1 MSVSPAISPAA
12 PARRAVLRSVPREPG
27 LGLGLVARGRLVRRL
42 LDARELPLIVLA
54 APAGY
59 GKTTTLLDW
68 AQHDE
73 RPFAWVTLDRD
84 DDAPDQLT
92 ASLPRAVEP
101 QRRRGGAFVLVLE
114 GLHELR
120 SSAACEVVADLVAH
134 PPAGCQVVLS
144 SRTSPPLPLGRLRAH
159 RELLELGA
167 RDFAM
172 THREAAALL
181 ERAGLTLDAADVD
194 ALVRRTEGWPTGLY
208 LAALSLRDQPDP
220 TAAVAEF
227 GGDDRLVADYLED
240 AQLSDLSAD
249 DVTFLLRT
257 SILDRLSGPLCDAV
271 AGTEGGAARLVA
283 LARANVM
290 LVPLDRTDRWFRYH
304 GMLAEM
310 LHAELARREPAL
322 EPELHRRASRWHAE
336 HGDVDQ
342 AVRHAAAASDVAL
355 AGDLLW
361 ANAPRYLAVGRQEPV
376 RRCLA
381 RFTPEQAAASAPLA
395 LVAAGSHLVR
405 GERDL
410 AEYWAAAA
418 ARALEGVRDAD
429 PLKAGVAT
437 VRAAVARDG
446 LARMRDDA
454 ALANE
459 LGAKDSPWRS
469 LDRFLEGAASQLLGE
484 DERAGLVLRDGARL
498 GLIAAP
504 GVNALCLA
512 QLALLALEAGAGQEG
527 SELAV
532 RARAQVERSRLA
544 DQPTMGLVLAVSAL
558 GRARLG
564 QLQAAAGDSADAV
577 RLLERLGDAAPWYR
591 AEAGIVLGRVMLA
604 LNDVASARSLLDA
617 AAFAVGSVPDGAV
630 LAAWLAEARERVD
643 ARCAS
648 AAVEPASLTVAELRI
663 MRLLPTHL
671 SFREMGSQLYVS
683 PNTVKTQAQAV
694 YRKLDASSRSEAV
707 ERARELGLLDVQVAV

>member
-1 MSVSPAISPAA
+1 
-12 PARRAVLRSVPREPG
+12 
-27 LGLGLVARGRLVRRL
+27 
-42 LDARELPLIVLA
+42 
-54 APAGY
+54 
-59 GKTTTLLDW
+59 
-68 AQHDE
+68 
-73 RPFAWVTLDRD
+73 
-84 DDAPDQLT
+84 
-92 ASLPRAVEP
+92 
-101 QRRRGGAFVLVLE
+101 
-114 GLHELR
+114 
-120 SSAACEVVADLVAH
+120 
-134 PPAGCQVVLS
+134 
-144 SRTSPPLPLGRLRAH
+144 
-159 RELLELGA
+159 
-167 RDFAM
+167 
-172 THREAAALL
+172 
-181 ERAGLTLDAADVD
+181 
-194 ALVRRTEGWPTGLY
+194 
-208 LAALSLRDQPDP
+208 
-220 TAAVAEF
+220 
-227 GGDDRLVADYLED
+227 
-240 AQLSDLSAD
+240 
-249 DVTFLLRT
+249 
-257 SILDRLSGPLCDAV
+257 
-271 AGTEGGAARLVA
+271 
-283 LARANVM
+283 
-290 LVPLDRTDRWFRYH
+290 
-304 GMLAEM
+304 MLAEA
-310 LHAELARREPAL
+310 LHAELARRDPAL

-361 ANAPRYLAVGRQEPV
+361 ASAPRYLAVGGQEPV

-395 LVAAGSHLVR
+395 LVAAGSHLVS

-418 ARALEGVRDAD
+418 ARALQGVRARDAD
-429 PLKAGVAT
+429 SLKAGVAT

-454 ALANE
+454 ALAYE

-469 LDRFLEGAASQLLGE
+469 LDRFLEGTASQLLGE
-484 DERAGLVLRDGARL
+484 DERAGLLLREGARL

-564 QLQAAAGDSADAV
+564 QLEAAAGDAGDAA

-617 AAFAVGSVPDGAV
+617 AAFAVGSLPDGAV